1 MAASERVA
9 VLIVRILRGG
19 ILFGIDL
26 QIFAEARECDNLTQP
41 QARLTI

>member
-26 QIFAEARECDNLTQP
+26 QILLKRENV
-41 QARLTI
+41 II